1 MTSARR
7 LRGALAAL
15 VVALLAGALLGGL
28 PAGADGPVATTVA
41 ADGTPDVVDEDDS
54 TGPTGSTS
62 AGGGLPVVVWLLL
75 GLAVVAG
82 LLLLLRT
89 GTLRRDGERAEHR
102 RHELGHEGDD
112 SEHI

>member
-1 MTSARR
+1 ARRGTRWCRRRQGRRAGRPARWHPAGPLTTAHHPRMTSARR

-62 AGGGLPVVVWLLL
+62 AGGG
-75 GLAVVAG
+75 
-82 LLLLLRT
+82 
-89 GTLRRDGERAEHR
+89 
-102 RHELGHEGDD
+102 
-112 SEHI
+112 